1 MSIGVAVS
9 QVFYNVPGDFRATI
23 VRILA
28 YMGGLAILA
37 IAASSFFRSPSVV
50 AAIQPA
56 PRPEWINVERPHPAF
71 DMQMPELAA
80 AGFNYTIL
88 RRDADGAR
96 KDVLSWGEPGAAGPY
111 AMVEIYRPGGAGEH
125 FLDASS
131 EVAARI
137 VAFTITEDVKPAG
150 EVASKFGPLG
160 LVDFA
165 IAVPGARNGLQR
177 RCLGFAR
184 PFDDPSLQISGWYCS
199 AGEQPVARTIPACAL
214 DRLAILSAGGD
225 AKVAS
230 LFARAELKRTF
241 CGERNPILAA
251 TPERNVPVP
260 VPHRVQFTH
269 GLRARADA
277 R

>member
-1 MSIGVAVS
+1 MS
-9 QVFYNVPGDFRATI
+9 QVSYSVPGDFRATF

-37 IAASSFFRSPSVV
+37 IGAASFFRSPAVV

-80 AGFNYTIL
+80 ADFNYTIL
-88 RRDADGAR
+88 RRDIDGAR
-96 KDVLSWGEPGAAGPY
+96 KDVLTWGEPSAAGPY
-111 AMVEIYRPGGAGEH
+111 VMVEIYRPGGGGEH
-125 FLDASS
+125 FLDAPS

-137 VAFTITEDVKPAG
+137 VDFTITDDVKPAG
-150 EVASKFGPLG
+150 DVASKFGPLS

-165 IAVPGARNGLQR
+165 IAVPGTHNGLQR

-199 AGEQPVARTIPACAL
+199 AGEQPVAHATLACAL
-214 DRLAILSAGGD
+214 DRLTILSAGGD
-225 AKVAS
+225 TKVGS

-260 VPHRVQFTH
+260 VPHRIRY
-269 GLRARADA
+269 GGGAKARADA

>member
-1 MSIGVAVS
+1 MP
-9 QVFYNVPGDFRATI
+9 QVPHQVPYTVPGDFRATF

-37 IAASSFFRSPSVV
+37 IAAASFFRSPSVV

-56 PRPEWINVERPHPAF
+56 ARPEWINVQRPHPAF

-80 AGFNYTIL
+80 AGVNYTIL
-88 RRDADGAR
+88 RRTSDGAR
-96 KDVLSWGEPGAAGPY
+96 KDVLSWGEPGVAGPY
-111 AMVEIYRPGGAGEH
+111 VMVEIYRPGGAGEH
-125 FLDASS
+125 FLDAPS
-131 EVAARI
+131 EIAARI
-137 VAFTITEDVKPAG
+137 VGFTVTDDVKPAG
-150 EVASKFGPLG
+150 EIDSKFGPVA

-165 IAVPGARNGLQR
+165 IAMPGARNGPR
-177 RCLGFAR
+177 RCLGFTR

-199 AGEQPVARTIPACAL
+199 AGAQRVDHATLACAL
-214 DRLAILSAGGD
+214 DRLTILSAGGD
-225 AKVAS
+225 AKVAG
-230 LFARAELKRTF
+230 LFAHAELKRTF

-260 VPHRVQFTH
+260 IPRRVQFTH
-269 GLRARADA
+269 SLRARADA